1 MVQYAFTEPMHWIWS
16 ASSPGMIHVVISLI
30 LTPDK
35 VVEVNESRCAI
46 TGVDANGVMLNVASN
61 YGTLVSRKSMHSI
74 TAWEILYSKHLTDD
88 LLIDLR
94 ILGKYWVGTGVA
106 LVPPVHSRFIQ
117 FCHAAAITLQ

>member
-1 MVQYAFTEPMHWIWS
+1 
-16 ASSPGMIHVVISLI
+16 MIHVVISLI

-74 TAWEILYSKHLTDD
+74 AAWEILYSKHLTDD